1 MSKPPSLIFDIDNT
15 ICTTENGDYA
25 NSVPNLSIVEL
36 IRLRKDEGFYIVLFT
51 SRNMRSYDGS
61 IGKINK
67 FTVPVLVDWL
77 FKHEIPYDELIVGK
91 PWPGPD
97 GYYIDDRSIRP
108 SEFLTLSHKQILS
121 LLDANN

>member
-1 MSKPPSLIFDIDNT
+1 MSKLPSLIFDIDNT

-25 NSVPNLSIVEL
+25 NSVPNLSVVEL
-36 IRLRKDEGFYIVLFT
+36 LRLRKDEGFYIVLFT

>member
-25 NSVPNLSIVEL
+25 NSAPNLSIVEL

-67 FTVPVLVDWL
+67 FTIPVLVDWL

>member
-25 NSVPNLSIVEL
+25 NSAPNLSIVEL

-51 SRNMRSYDGS
+51 SRNMRSYEGS

-77 FKHEIPYDELIVGK
+77 LKHEIPYDELIVGK

>member
-77 FKHEIPYDELIVGK
+77 FKHDIPYDELIVGK

>member
-1 MSKPPSLIFDIDNT
+1 MSMSPSLIIDIDNT

-25 NSVPNLSIVEL
+25 NSAPNLSIVEL